1 MNVIVAC
8 DKNYGIGKDN
18 KIVWNVKKDMLR
30 FKKYTTSDNINIIIM
45 GKNTFLSFDK
55 PLPNRENF
63 VISKSLYDEI
73 KNNSDIQEHKYIL
86 YNGFYIF
93 KTFEHAYNY
102 GNILTSKEGKIW
114 IIGGSILY
122 EYVVNNYKINSF
134 YLTII
139 DNIYDCDTYLQS
151 NTIQFIKN
159 CNWTNTENIIDKN
172 TTFKF
177 YDY

>member
-1 MNVIVAC
+1 MNIIVAC
-8 DKNYGIGKDN
+8 DKHYGIGKDN

-30 FKKYTTSDNINIIIM
+30 FKKLTTLDSINVIIM
-45 GKNTFLSFDK
+45 GKNTFLSFKK

-63 VISKSLYDEI
+63 VISKTLYDKI
-73 KNNSDIQEHKYIL
+73 RNDSDIQEHKYIL
-86 YNGFYIF
+86 YNEFYIF
-93 KTFEHAYNY
+93 ETFEHAYNY

-122 EYVVNNYKINSF
+122 EYAIKNYKINSF

-139 DNIYDCDTYLQS
+139 DCTYECDTYLKT
-151 NTIQFIKN
+151 NTIQFIEN
-159 CNWTNTENIIDKN
+159 CKWTNTENIIDN
-172 TTFKF
+172 DTNITF